1 MNNRIKIY
9 DNSVLTHD
17 FEYCLRESDGK
28 KCWYDHVTGEIYPE
42 PDKGYDSVIYLD
54 KGTQYIDIGC
64 QPTIDP
70 FTHGYW
76 DREKGIHEC
85 SVCGYW
91 NRNFFD
97 LDCNYCPSCG
107 AKMDAKTE

>member
-1 MNNRIKIY
+1 MEDRPIGAERLKCKIKLDIHY
-9 DNSVLTHD
+9 GILSSGARKQKCEM
-17 FEYCLRESDGK
+17 FYRESDIF
-28 KCWYDHVTGEIYPE
+28 D
-42 PDKGYDSVIYLD
+42 VID
-54 KGTQYIDIGC
+54 NA
-64 QPTIDP
+64 PTIDP

>member
-1 MNNRIKIY
+1 MEDRPIGANAIKTELKK
-9 DNSVLTHD
+9 DLEALKELTPQHGLVIKAVTVAMEKAID
-17 FEYCLRESDGK
+17 RE
-28 KCWYDHVTGEIYPE
+28 
-42 PDKGYDSVIYLD
+42 
-54 KGTQYIDIGC
+54 
-64 QPTIDP
+64 PTIDP

>member
-1 MNNRIKIY
+1 MM
-9 DNSVLTHD
+9 D
-17 FEYCLRESDGK
+17 SDWNHK
-28 KCWYDHVTGEIYPE
+28 VAPPSWATAYERFKE
-42 PDKGYDSVIYLD
+42 
-54 KGTQYIDIGC
+54 DIEDM
-64 QPTIDP
+64 PTIDP

-107 AKMDAKTE
+107 AKMDKTE